1 MNAPLKNHFLADN
14 MVLKNASWKIMVITA
29 KILSFLGGTKMKQH
43 NRKKV
48 WKAIVAIVLVM
59 VSLFSISTAVSA
71 GFVEKVF
78 EEVCDM
84 INYSSSNTHV
94 HTQNCYTDVT
104 VTVKCTILQYFGDYP
119 ICTAGVARC
128 YGGRHNVKETWQQ
141 LTCGNP

>member
-43 NRKKV
+43 NRKKA

-59 VSLFSISTAVSA
+59 VSLFLISTAVSA

-104 VTVKCTILQYFGDYP
+104 VIVKCPILQ
-119 ICTAGVARC
+119 
-128 YGGRHNVKETWQQ
+128 
-141 LTCGNP
+141 